1 MTLGEDSASTSRF
14 AVPSEVVAKGEPLFE
29 IHAQSEAQLEF
40 GRAYAEA
47 HLAIV
52 RFGF

>member
-1 MTLGEDSASTSRF
+1 VRLLRTIGD
-14 AVPSEVVAKGEPLFE
+14 VVARGEPLFE

-40 GRAYAEA
+40 ARACAAEQPR
-47 HLAIV
+47 LI